1 MGKFIYEGFAKS
13 AAEAHHPGSF
23 VTGANLRSSS
33 KKKSPKPAETEAPE
47 AEASS
52 SSASPTEKD
61 N

>member
-1 MGKFIYEGFAKS
+1 MGKATYLGFAKS
-13 AAEAHHPGSF
+13 AAEMPFQGGF

-33 KKKSPKPAETEAPE
+33 KPKSPKPAETEAPE